1 MENRLE
7 YIYEAASSLFINKG
21 YARTQMKDIAREIG
35 LSTGMIYIYFKGKKD
50 ILNFILKC
58 TIDKGFMQQEFTYP
72 IDESLFEN
80 LDDEID
86 QVLIESSARFYAPL
100 KERRPGY
107 SFAQMVSDAYD
118 TISRYGTGCLVI
130 EKNMDAVGKAGRSYQ
145 EYRKIFFDQVLEY
158 VNFYIERGEVRPM
171 KYTELS
177 TRLIIETLA
186 WWGMHVM
193 NDVFQVQKN
202 IPAEAAKEVCMDNLV
217 SAYAKG
223 NRFPED

>member
-21 YARTQMKDIAREIG
+21 YARTQMKDIASEIG

-107 SFAQMVSDAYD
+107 SFAQMVSDASD
-118 TISRYGTGCLVI
+118 TISRYGTGSLVI
-130 EKNMDAVGKAGRSYQ
+130 EKKMDEAGKAGRSYQ
-145 EYRKIFFDQVLEY
+145 GYRKIFFDQVLEY
-158 VNFYIERGEVRPM
+158 VNFSIERGGVRP
-171 KYTELS
+171 
-177 TRLIIETLA
+177 I
-186 WWGMHVM
+186 
-193 NDVFQVQKN
+193 Q
-202 IPAEAAKEVCMDNLV
+202 
-217 SAYAKG
+217 
-223 NRFPED
+223 